1 MLLIIL
7 FPWLVGP
14 YARQQFQLVR
24 AGWELA
30 ERLEREQDLTAER
43 MRLLERS
50 RIASDMHDSL
60 GHELSLIALRAATL
74 QVNADPGDSAT
85 GPPASCGNPL
95 PGRPSICG
103 RSSESSAR
111 TANPPPCCRPTTP
124 SPA

>member
-7 FPWLVGP
+7 LPWLVGR
-14 YARQQFQLVR
+14 YARQQYELVR

-60 GHELSLIALRAATL
+60 GHELSLIALRAAAL
-74 QVNADPGDSAT
+74 QVDADPG
-85 GPPASCGNPL
+85 
-95 PGRPSICG
+95 
-103 RSSESSAR
+103 
-111 TANPPPCCRPTTP
+111 
-124 SPA
+124 